1 MHPMSAGQRNKGD
14 RNRPGTGTRKDDSLN
29 KTYGEEGTNK
39 TQPFPDPKA
48 KPSDVPSGGKHIEP
62 SPYTR

>member
-1 MHPMSAGQRNKGD
+1 MHPMSAGQRNESDG
-14 RNRPGTGTRKDDSLN
+14 NQQGAEKDDSLN
-29 KTYGEEGTNK
+29 KTFGEEGTNK
-39 TQPFPDPKA
+39 TQPVPDPKA